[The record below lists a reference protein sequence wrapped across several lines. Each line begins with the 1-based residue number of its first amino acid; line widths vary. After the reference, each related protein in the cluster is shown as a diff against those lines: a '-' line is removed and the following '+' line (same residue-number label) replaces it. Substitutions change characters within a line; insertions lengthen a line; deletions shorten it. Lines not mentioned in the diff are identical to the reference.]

1 MAGVTFATENRI
13 VQLTAYVR
21 ASNLAFMIVVTPALT
36 PDHEGVAALVFS
48 PLGSLT
54 GISQQ
59 SWS

>member
-1 MAGVTFATENRI
+1 
-13 VQLTAYVR
+13 
-21 ASNLAFMIVVTPALT
+21 VVTPALT
-36 PDHEGVAALVFS
+36 PDHEGVAALVS